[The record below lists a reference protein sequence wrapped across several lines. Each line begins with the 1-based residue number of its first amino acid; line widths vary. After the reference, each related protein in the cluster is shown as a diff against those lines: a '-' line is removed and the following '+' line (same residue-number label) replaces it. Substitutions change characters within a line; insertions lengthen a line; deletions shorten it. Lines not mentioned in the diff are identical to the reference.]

1 MRSEEAFLS
10 PHSLLLTPHFFPTE
24 APGWHRKCRGGMLED
39 AYGSG
44 VHASVN
50 KPKSKTERAA
60 RRKTAVPP
68 SESLTEPAPPPP
80 LPEADTTPPIPPS
93 LPSTNGED
101 DAALARLADDGG
113 PPSSTGETPVP
124 LSGEVPEPP
133 TALSL
138 EQRVRRLEEVVTLIQ
153 EHRAPEPR
161 LAAVPDQ
168 PHPVDGQPDARPIP
182 PIAPTA
188 IRLDVAKPLPVATAV
203 PASVPSSASSILH
216 SATRSSVLWL
226 LWDTWAET
234 RAIVRMF
241 VDPRYSLPWSARVL
255 PLILL
260 AAILTS
266 RFWVPFSSIPFLGD
280 WLLVKFVDLLLAFL
294 LFKWLG
300 HEARRYRQTSPDL
313 PAKLRL

>member
-1 MRSEEAFLS
+1 
-10 PHSLLLTPHFFPTE
+10 
-24 APGWHRKCRGGMLED
+24 MLED

-44 VHASVN
+44 VHASVS
-50 KPKSKTERAA
+50 KPKTKTERAA

-68 SESLTEPAPPPP
+68 SESLTDPAPPPP
-80 LPEADTTPPIPPS
+80 IPETDTISPIPPS
-93 LPSTNGED
+93 LPSANGDE

-113 PPSSTGETPVP
+113 PPAPNDEA
-124 LSGEVPEPP
+124 PEPP
-133 TALSL
+133 SALSL
-138 EQRVRRLEEVVTLIQ
+138 ELRVRRLEEVVTLLQ

-161 LAAVPDQ
+161 RAAVAD
-168 PHPVDGQPDARPIP
+168 HPRPADGQPDARPIP

-188 IRLDVAKPLPVATAV
+188 IRIDMGKPPLVATAV
-203 PASVPSSASSILH
+203 PASVPSSAPSILR
-216 SATRSSVLWL
+216 SATRSRVLWL
-226 LWDTWAET
+226 LWDTWAEV

-241 VDPRYSLPWSARVL
+241 VDPRYNLPWSARVL

-266 RFWVPFSSIPFLGD
+266 KYWVPFSSIPFLGS